1 MKVIKINKTS
11 EKKLPIK
18 NPLFIDY
25 TESKF
30 ASESMD
36 FFLSN
41 QCEFFISTG
50 YGFDCVP
57 RIFKKPI
64 LIVSMA
70 PLGYLPTYI
79 GNSMLSFKKYFCK
92 RRGKYLNL
100 KEIFSENL
108 AYIADTHELN
118 TRDIILHDNTSEEL
132 LDIIKEFIIFR
143 YKSKEYFKYLNL
155 SKEFLKKFRTNYIN
169 NPPLNLSE
177 NTLHKKHMGIISE
190 SFLKKNKWFFE

>member
-1 MKVIKINKTS
+1 MSDSRELKKVISKKNKVLKGSVFLTNDLN
-11 EKKLPIK
+11 KKK
-18 NPLFIDY
+18 DR
-25 TESKF
+25 ESY
-30 ASESMD
+30 MYD
-36 FFLSN
+36 N
-41 QCEFFISTG
+41 
-50 YGFDCVP
+50 
-57 RIFKKPI
+57 
-64 LIVSMA
+64 M
-70 PLGYLPTYI
+70 
-79 GNSMLSFKKYFCK
+79 
-92 RRGKYLNL
+92 
-100 KEIFSENL
+100 SENL